1 MAVVVDAVRTPR
13 GKAKAGGGLSA
24 AAPVDL
30 LGSVLRALVERTGV
44 ETARIDDV
52 VIGCATQTGEQGAN
66 IAKTAALL
74 AGLGEGVP
82 GATVNRFCASGL
94 DAVNLAAAKVDSGAE
109 HLVVAGGV
117 ESVSRVPMFSDDGPL
132 YADPRIARETGFVHM
147 GVAADLVATLE
158 RFTQEELNAYGVRTH
173 QRAARAWDEGVFDR
187 SLVLVEGTPLE
198 SDEHVRR
205 DVTMESLAGME
216 PAFSGVGASGMDAI
230 ALDRYP
236 QLSEIRHLHHRGNSP
251 SLADGAGAVLVA
263 SEEAAREMGLSV
275 RARIVSWANHSVDPV
290 IMLTAGQEAIRKALA
305 RAGMGPG
312 DVDRFEFAEAFAALC
327 LKFERDL
334 DVDPERFNAN
344 GGTIAMGHAFGA
356 TGSILTATLLDE
368 MERSDVS
375 VGVVGIS
382 GAAGLGVGTI
392 LERV

>member
-1 MAVVVDAVRTPR
+1 MAVIVDAVRTPR
-13 GKAKAGGGLSA
+13 GKAKVGGGLSA
-24 AAPVDL
+24 AAPLDL
-30 LGSVLRALVERTGV
+30 LGSVLRALVARTGV
-44 ETARIDDV
+44 EPGSIDDV

-74 AGLGEGVP
+74 CGLGEGVP
-82 GATVNRFCASGL
+82 GVTVNRFCASGL
-94 DAVNLAAAKVDSGAE
+94 DAVNLAAAKVDAGGE
-109 HLVVAGGV
+109 DLVIAGGV

-132 YADPRIARETGFVHM
+132 YADPRIAQETGFVHM

-158 RFTQEELNAYGVRTH
+158 GFSRDELDGYGVRTH
-173 QRAARAWDEGVFDR
+173 ERAARAWDEGVFDR
-187 SLVLVEGTPLE
+187 SLVLVTGTPLE
-198 SDEHVRR
+198 RDEHVRR

-216 PAFSGVGASGMDAI
+216 PAFSGLGAMDAI

-236 QLSEIRHLHHRGNSP
+236 HLTEIRHVHHRGNSP
-251 SLADGAGAVLVA
+251 SLADGAGAILVA
-263 SEEAAREMGLSV
+263 SDEAAREMGLPV

-290 IMLTAGQEAIRKALA
+290 IMLTAGQEAIRKALT
-305 RAGMGPG
+305 RAGMEPA

-334 DVDPERFNAN
+334 GVTPERFNAN

-368 MERSDVS
+368 MERADVS

-382 GAAGLGVGTI
+382 GAAGLGVGTV